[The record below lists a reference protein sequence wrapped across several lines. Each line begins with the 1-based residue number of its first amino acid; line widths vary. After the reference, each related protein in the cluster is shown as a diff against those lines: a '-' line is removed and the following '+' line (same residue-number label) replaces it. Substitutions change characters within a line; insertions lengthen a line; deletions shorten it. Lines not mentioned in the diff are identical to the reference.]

1 MNNNKY
7 SVNLNLDHESS
18 IIITADAN
26 MQIIEYNIKLL
37 AKIIDKINYKFSNCI
52 KINSLHIK
60 NTQSINEVYKDMVQK
75 YFRLINEI
83 LPNLKKSN
91 NILDIL
97 LHTKIKTILSS
108 SIYLNDSI
116 YNILNLFITTNY
128 KELNDIVIT
137 YKENIEYVFNKIK
150 DYKLIDFGYNI
161 YNNEY
166 EYDGNPIKKR
176 KNYNDSII
184 SESFID
190 DMFSDIS
197 KYYET
202 KNTDEKLYL
211 EETNKNESQAVFIIN
226 KQKEIYDKCITRIS
240 DINEEIKFANKLNNK
255 KFTQNQYLNDK
266 KILKKDSFL
275 NEITPLNEDCT
286 FFNNEKKVFNDIYY
300 TFEELE
306 KILNIKII
314 NFSDLPQNVIKVAEA
329 SFSEVFKCKSQ
340 IYKIIPLNNEF
351 TQKKDFYKEC
361 FIHKILSCE
370 KGICP
375 LINFYIV
382 KGKYTKRYLK
392 AWDNFGFEENE
403 RPDKHNLFGVIVS
416 EDGGICLEKY
426 KFKSVKQI
434 LFFVR
439 QIIQIL
445 SNLEIKYKFEHRDLH
460 WGNILIKKEKISIID
475 FTLSRLQY
483 KKIIYN
489 DLDLK
494 DWLFSGDESVDEQF
508 NVYKMMKKECENN
521 WQNFNPK
528 TNIFWLIY
536 LINKMFTRIDNIKS
550 KKFKNKLLNIVLK
563 YDSCC
568 KIRDSEFDNF

>member
-1 MNNNKY
+1 
-7 SVNLNLDHESS
+7 
-18 IIITADAN
+18 
-26 MQIIEYNIKLL
+26 
-37 AKIIDKINYKFSNCI
+37 
-52 KINSLHIK
+52 
-60 NTQSINEVYKDMVQK
+60 MVQK

-226 KQKEIYDKCITRIS
+226 KQKEIYDK
-240 DINEEIKFANKLNNK
+240 
-255 KFTQNQYLNDK
+255 Y
-266 KILKKDSFL
+266 
-275 NEITPLNEDCT
+275 
-286 FFNNEKKVFNDIYY
+286 
-300 TFEELE
+300 
-306 KILNIKII
+306 
-314 NFSDLPQNVIKVAEA
+314 LPQNVIKVAEA

-460 WGNILIKKEKISIID
+460 WGNILIKK
-475 FTLSRLQY
+475 
-483 KKIIYN
+483 KK
-489 DLDLK
+489 
-494 DWLFSGDESVDEQF
+494 
-508 NVYKMMKKECENN
+508 
-521 WQNFNPK
+521 
-528 TNIFWLIY
+528 
-536 LINKMFTRIDNIKS
+536 
-550 KKFKNKLLNIVLK
+550 
-563 YDSCC
+563 
-568 KIRDSEFDNF
+568 